1 VHEPDLEAAGGDER
15 SLVSRARDEHHE
27 TPDDGGEEQQSARTT
42 ELLSAMLDSLG
53 EAHHRPFSR
62 A

>member
-1 VHEPDLEAAGGDER
+1 V
-15 SLVSRARDEHHE
+15 
-27 TPDDGGEEQQSARTT
+27 ARTT